1 VTGRALPLRRLDRP
15 SSLSQQ
21 AYERI
26 RKELLAGNLGG
37 DSTRLIERELAE
49 RLSMSRTPIR
59 DALRRLEL
67 AGIVE
72 PLDGG
77 GYRPRRVTLR
87 DVEEH
92 YELSILLEPLAAQM
106 VAEREGEDIERFLD
120 SEAVAERDATP
131 WGNTRFHVAVAEASG
146 NVVLARVISTLNE
159 RLAAHRIAAEADPET
174 DEILAEEQNKVVDA
188 IRRRDPE
195 AAATAMRTY
204 LEVAR
209 RLISQRVR
217 TREAIHD
224 EQ

>member
-1 VTGRALPLRRLDRP
+1 MTGGASPLRRLDRP
-15 SSLSQQ
+15 TSLSQQ

-37 DSTRLIERELAE
+37 DSARLIERELAE
-49 RLSMSRTPIR
+49 RLSMSRTPVR

-92 YELSILLEPLAAQM
+92 YELSILLEPLGARM
-106 VAEREGEDIERFLD
+106 VAERASEDVERFLA

-131 WGNTRFHVAVAEASG
+131 WANTRFHVAVAEASG
-146 NVVLARVISTLNE
+146 NIVLARVIATLNE
-159 RLAAHRIAAEADPET
+159 RLAAHQIAAEADPAT
-174 DEILAEEQNKVVDA
+174 DEALAEKQNNVVDA
-188 IRRRDPE
+188 IGRQDPD
-195 AAATAMRTY
+195 AAADAMRTY

-217 TREAIHD
+217 TREAIRNG
-224 EQ
+224 E

>member
-1 VTGRALPLRRLDRP
+1 
-15 SSLSQQ
+15 
-21 AYERI
+21 
-26 RKELLAGNLGG
+26 LLAGNLGG

-106 VAEREGEDIERFLD
+106 VAERGGEDIERFLD
-120 SEAVAERDATP
+120 TEAVAERDATP

-159 RLAAHRIAAEADPET
+159 RLAAHRIAAEADPEM

>member
-1 VTGRALPLRRLDRP
+1 MTGRAPPLRRLSRP

-37 DSTRLIERELAE
+37 DSARLIERELAE

-67 AGIVE
+67 TGIVE
-72 PLDGG
+72 PLEGG

-92 YELSILLEPLAAQM
+92 YELSILLEPLAARM
-106 VAEREGEDIERFLD
+106 VAERERDDVERFLA
-120 SEAVAERDATP
+120 SEPVADRDATP
-131 WGNTRFHVAVAEASG
+131 WGNTRFHVAVAQASG
-146 NVVLARVISTLNE
+146 NVILARVIATLNE
-159 RLAAHRIAAEADPET
+159 RLAAHQIAAQADPT
-174 DEILAEEQNKVVDA
+174 IDEALAQQQNNVVSA
-188 IRRRDPE
+188 IERRDAD
-195 AAATAMRTY
+195 AAANAMRVY

-209 RLISQRVR
+209 EMISHRVR
-217 TREAIHD
+217 TREAN
-224 EQ
+224 EGEK

>member
-1 VTGRALPLRRLDRP
+1 MTGGAPPLRRLSRP

-26 RKELLAGNLGG
+26 REELLADVVGN
-37 DSTRLIERELAE
+37 STRLIERELAE
-49 RLSMSRTPIR
+49 RLSMSRTPVR

-67 AGIVE
+67 AGIIE

-87 DVEEH
+87 DVDEH

-106 VAEREGEDIERFLD
+106 VAQRDSDDVERFLA

-131 WGNTRFHVAVAEASG
+131 GGNTRFHVAVAEASG
-146 NVVLARVISTLNE
+146 NVVLARVIAALNE
-159 RLAAHRIAAEADPET
+159 RLAAHRIAAEADPEI
-174 DEILAEEQNKVVDA
+174 DEVLAEEQNGVVSA
-188 IRRRDPE
+188 IQQRDPD
-195 AAATAMRTY
+195 AAANAMRAY
-204 LEVAR
+204 LDVAR
-209 RLISQRVR
+209 RLISQGVR
-217 TREAIHD
+217 TREANDD